1 MASTFVLNILTV
13 LSGAGLIFCASAAED
28 VEEIAVA
35 TSPGEDVS
43 LLQVSV
49 MPPSLPA
56 MDGRLAASGG
66 KPIYRACFE
75 LLVAVFAV
83 VAWMQL
89 KQLHVNW
96 AQGWQKAKDKGVGK
110 GKSVAVVAEGE
121 PCAAG
126 TSALHLAALRNDVK
140 ALRSCAVRGDV
151 DYRDALDRTPLH
163 VAAGSGSL
171 DCVNLLLEYGANVS
185 AFDFSDTSPC
195 IYAGRNGHRE
205 VVTALLDAGAV
216 VGSSDSEL
224 PPLVAQLLLARML
237 QSSD

>member
-1 MASTFVLNILTV
+1 
-13 LSGAGLIFCASAAED
+13 
-28 VEEIAVA
+28 
-35 TSPGEDVS
+35 VS

-49 MPPSLPA
+49 VPPALPA
-56 MDGRLAASGG
+56 IEGRPGTSGG

-75 LLVAVFAV
+75 MLMAVFAV

-96 AQGWQKAKDKGVGK
+96 AQGWQKAKGK
-110 GKSVAVVAEGE
+110 GNSKAKVVVAESE

-126 TSALHLAALRNDVK
+126 TSPLHLAALRNDVK
-140 ALRSCAVRGDV
+140 ALRNCAVRGDV
-151 DYRDALDRTPLH
+151 DFRDALDRTPLH

-171 DCVNLLLEYGANVS
+171 ECVKLLLDLGADVS

-205 VVTALLDAGAV
+205 VVTTLLDAGAV
-216 VGSSDSEL
+216 VGSNDSDL
-224 PPLVAQLLLARML
+224 PPLVAQLLLARL
-237 QSSD
+237 LSSSE